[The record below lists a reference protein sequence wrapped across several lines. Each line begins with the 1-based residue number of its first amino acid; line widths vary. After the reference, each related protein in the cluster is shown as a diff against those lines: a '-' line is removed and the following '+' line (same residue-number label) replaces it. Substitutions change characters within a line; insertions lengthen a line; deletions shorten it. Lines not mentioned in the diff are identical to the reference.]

1 MQAQALYDP
10 ANEHDACGVGLVA
23 NVNNVASH
31 QIVLQGITVLKRLMH
46 RGASGGDPETGDGA
60 GLLLSMPHRF
70 FRKVVPELPARY
82 GVAMYFVDNSL
93 AADAF
98 DAEIARI
105 AKSEGVE
112 TIRFREVPVDPSAI
126 GRTARA
132 TLPHVRQAF
141 FDGTA
146 LNGNAAFDVKLYVIR
161 RLAEKACE
169 GLYFCS
175 CSRRSVVYKGL
186 LLASQIEGF
195 YKDLDDPDFESPLA
209 LVHQRYSTNTFPTWQ
224 LAHPFRYLAH
234 NGEINTLRGN
244 LNSLKAREPH
254 LKSDV
259 IGDDL
264 KKLLPLIPAG
274 QSDSACL
281 DNMFELLV
289 AAGRSL
295 PHAMMMLMPQAWGAK
310 YHMGHDVRGFYEY
323 HSALMEPW
331 DGPAAV
337 AFTDGITAG
346 AALDRNGL
354 RPARWTLTA
363 SNTFILASETGVI
376 DLPPESI
383 VRRGRLKPGSMVYLD
398 LPNHRLLED

>member
-161 RLAEKACE
+161 RLA
-169 GLYFCS
+169 
-175 CSRRSVVYKGL
+175 
-186 LLASQIEGF
+186 
-195 YKDLDDPDFESPLA
+195 
-209 LVHQRYSTNTFPTWQ
+209 
-224 LAHPFRYLAH
+224 
-234 NGEINTLRGN
+234 
-244 LNSLKAREPH
+244 
-254 LKSDV
+254 
-259 IGDDL
+259 
-264 KKLLPLIPAG
+264 
-274 QSDSACL
+274 
-281 DNMFELLV
+281 
-289 AAGRSL
+289 
-295 PHAMMMLMPQAWGAK
+295 
-310 YHMGHDVRGFYEY
+310 
-323 HSALMEPW
+323 
-331 DGPAAV
+331 
-337 AFTDGITAG
+337 
-346 AALDRNGL
+346 
-354 RPARWTLTA
+354 
-363 SNTFILASETGVI
+363 
-376 DLPPESI
+376 
-383 VRRGRLKPGSMVYLD
+383 
-398 LPNHRLLED
+398 